1 MILCEMH
8 LMCNV
13 FVLFVSVS
21 SQETQCTSKASSSA
35 SSTWS
40 ATCALKTLNITCAFA
55 VHNMEHKAWSQ
66 LFKRWITLST
76 R

>member
-1 MILCEMH
+1 ML
-8 LMCNV
+8 LMCDV
-13 FVLFVSVS
+13 FVLFVSIS
-21 SQETQCTSKASSSA
+21 PQETQCTSKASSSF

-40 ATCALKTLNITCAFA
+40 ATCALKTLNVSCVFA
-55 VHNMEHKAWSQ
+55 VLDMEHKARSQ

>member
-1 MILCEMH
+1 MH

-21 SQETQCTSKASSSA
+21 PQETQCTGKASSSA

-40 ATCALKTLNITCAFA
+40 ATCALKTLNVSCVFA
-55 VHNMEHKAWSQ
+55 VLDMEHKARSQ
-66 LFKRWITLST
+66 LFKRWITL
-76 R
+76 